1 MTIQASTI
9 QFESPFQNFLFSCF
23 QEKYKKDGELDV
35 VHFHAIGVFVV
46 HFCCLRAWS
55 PRQVHNTSFLKKR
68 CQTSEAFK
76 YWAVFGYSQSQSPTR
91 AQRCMPHNMDRFLC
105 FNDFWHCFLEFH
117 ASQNMTTSRHGV
129 RLEKLIAAVREIFS
143 ARMEPRCLLSYSSV
157 SQPPGRGPVPAPGIN
172 YTGSREV
179 PLEFVILVF

>member
-1 MTIQASTI
+1 MWSLIDVRSASIARNMETFRGKSARKS
-9 QFESPFQNFLFSCF
+9 QCDKSGEHNKVRESFPEFLVQLFKRKK
-23 QEKYKKDGELDV
+23 ERKKERKKDGELD

-76 YWAVFGYSQSQSPTR
+76 YWAVFGYSQSQSPTC
-91 AQRCMPHNMDRFLC
+91 AQRCMSHYMDRFLR
-105 FNDFWHCFLEFH
+105 FNGFWLCFLEFH

-129 RLEKLIAAVREIFS
+129 RLEKLIVAVR
-143 ARMEPRCLLSYSSV
+143 
-157 SQPPGRGPVPAPGIN
+157 
-172 YTGSREV
+172 
-179 PLEFVILVF
+179 